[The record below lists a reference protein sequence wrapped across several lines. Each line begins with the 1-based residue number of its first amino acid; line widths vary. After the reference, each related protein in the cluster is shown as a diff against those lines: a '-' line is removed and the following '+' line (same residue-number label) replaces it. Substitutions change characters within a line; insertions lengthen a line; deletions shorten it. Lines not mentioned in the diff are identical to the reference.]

1 MEGDK
6 EAYVEETGKALKR
19 QRKNINELNV
29 EKAELT
35 RKLRVTK
42 SRHNRN
48 KDAENAAKIARLAEE
63 QDTLGIMIK
72 REKQNMKDLQSEINR
87 IERQIA
93 QQRRVANAGNSESPT
108 NAGGGPGAGGPSAA
122 SMREKKDVGKR
133 IVLLE
138 NRLDG
143 VMVG

>member
-6 EAYVEETGKALKR
+6 EAYLEEASKALKR
-19 QRKNINELNV
+19 QRKTLDELQA
-29 EKAELT
+29 EKT
-35 RKLRVTK
+35 DVQRRLRVTK
-42 SRHNRN
+42 SKQNRN

-63 QDTLGIMIK
+63 QDTLIIMIK
-72 REKQNMKDLQSEINR
+72 RETQALKDLEAEINR
-87 IERQIA
+87 VERQIA
-93 QQRRVANAGNSESPT
+93 QQRRVANSAPEGGNQQP
-108 NAGGGPGAGGPSAA
+108 GPGTSA
-122 SMREKKDVGKR
+122 SSIKEKKEVGKR